1 MSSLSRRNR
10 REYAKQMGLLAKK
23 ENYNQMVG
31 RYQRSNQAGEHLHT
45 HYLQELKN
53 YQIEGESVSPETTQN
68 SQEEDGIEI
77 NPFGFLGKK

>member
-1 MSSLSRRNR
+1 MSSSSRRNR
-10 REYAKQMGLLAKK
+10 REYAKQIGLLAKK
-23 ENYNQMVG
+23 ENYSQMVG

-53 YQIEGESVSPETTQN
+53 YQIEGEADSTNTTQN
-68 SQEEDGIEI
+68 PQEEGTEI

>member
-1 MSSLSRRNR
+1 MASSSRRNR

-31 RYQRSNQAGEHLHT
+31 RYQRANQAGEHLHT

-53 YQIEGESVSPETTQN
+53 HQIDSEVVSPETTQN
-68 SQEEDGIEI
+68 SQEEGAEI

>member
-1 MSSLSRRNR
+1 MSSSSRRNR
-10 REYAKQMGLLAKK
+10 REYAKQIGLLAKK
-23 ENYNQMVG
+23 ENYSQMVG

-53 YQIEGESVSPETTQN
+53 YQIDGESASTNPTQN
-68 SQEEDGIEI
+68 PQEEGTEI

>member
-1 MSSLSRRNR
+1 MSSSSRRNR
-10 REYAKQMGLLAKK
+10 REYAKQIGLLAKK
-23 ENYNQMVG
+23 ENYSQMVG

-53 YQIEGESVSPETTQN
+53 YQIDGEAASTNTTQN
-68 SQEEDGIEI
+68 PQEEGTEI

>member
-1 MSSLSRRNR
+1 
-10 REYAKQMGLLAKK
+10 MGLLDKK

-31 RYQRSNQAGEHLHT
+31 RYQRSNQAGEHLPT

-53 YQIEGESVSPETTQN
+53 YQIDSEVAAPETTQN
-68 SQEEDGIEI
+68 SQEDGVEI

>member
-1 MSSLSRRNR
+1 MSSSSRRNR
-10 REYAKQMGLLAKK
+10 REYAKQIGLLAKK
-23 ENYNQMVG
+23 ENYSQMVG

-53 YQIEGESVSPETTQN
+53 YQIEGEAASTNTTQN
-68 SQEEDGIEI
+68 PQEEGTEI

>member
-1 MSSLSRRNR
+1 
-10 REYAKQMGLLAKK
+10 MGLLDKK
-23 ENYNQMVG
+23 ESYNQMVG

-53 YQIEGESVSPETTQN
+53 YQIDSEVAAPETTQN
-68 SQEEDGIEI
+68 SQEDGVEI

>member
-10 REYAKQMGLLAKK
+10 REYAKQIGLLAKK

-53 YQIEGESVSPETTQN
+53 YQIDEESASTNTTQN
-68 SQEEDGIEI
+68 PQEEGIEI

>member
-1 MSSLSRRNR
+1 
-10 REYAKQMGLLAKK
+10 MGLLDKK

-53 YQIEGESVSPETTQN
+53 YQIDGEASSTNATQN
-68 SQEEDGIEI
+68 SQEEGTEI

>member
-1 MSSLSRRNR
+1 MSSSSRRNR
-10 REYAKQMGLLAKK
+10 REYAKQIGLLAKK
-23 ENYNQMVG
+23 ENYSQMVG

-53 YQIEGESVSPETTQN
+53 YQIDGEAASTNTTQN
-68 SQEEDGIEI
+68 SQEEGTEI

>member
-1 MSSLSRRNR
+1 
-10 REYAKQMGLLAKK
+10 MGLLAKK

-45 HYLQELKN
+45 HYLQDLKN
-53 YQIEGESVSPETTQN
+53 YQIDGESSSTNTTQN
-68 SQEEDGIEI
+68 PQEEGTEI

>member
-10 REYAKQMGLLAKK
+10 REYAKQIGLLAKK
-23 ENYNQMVG
+23 ENYSQMVG

-53 YQIEGESVSPETTQN
+53 YQIDGEASSTNATQN
-68 SQEEDGIEI
+68 SQEEGTEI

>member
-10 REYAKQMGLLAKK
+10 REYAKQIGLLAKK

-53 YQIEGESVSPETTQN
+53 YQIDGEAASTNTTQN
-68 SQEEDGIEI
+68 PQEEGTEI

>member
-1 MSSLSRRNR
+1 
-10 REYAKQMGLLAKK
+10 MGLLDKK

-53 YQIEGESVSPETTQN
+53 YQIDSEVVSSDTTQN
-68 SQEEDGIEI
+68 TQEEGAEI

>member
-1 MSSLSRRNR
+1 
-10 REYAKQMGLLAKK
+10 MGLLAKK
-23 ENYNQMVG
+23 ENYNQMVE

-53 YQIEGESVSPETTQN
+53 YQIDSEVVSSDTTQN
-68 SQEEDGIEI
+68 TQEEVAEI

>member
-10 REYAKQMGLLAKK
+10 REYAKQIGLLAKK

-53 YQIEGESVSPETTQN
+53 YQIDGESASTNTTQN
-68 SQEEDGIEI
+68 PQEEGTEI

>member
-1 MSSLSRRNR
+1 MSSSSRRNR
-10 REYAKQMGLLAKK
+10 REYAKQMGLLDKK

-53 YQIEGESVSPETTQN
+53 YQIDGEAASTNTTQN
-68 SQEEDGIEI
+68 SQEEGTEI

>member
-1 MSSLSRRNR
+1 MSSSSRRNR
-10 REYAKQMGLLAKK
+10 REYAKQIGLLAKK

-53 YQIEGESVSPETTQN
+53 YQIDGEAASTNTTQN
-68 SQEEDGIEI
+68 PQEEGTEI

>member
-10 REYAKQMGLLAKK
+10 REYAKQIGLLAKK

-53 YQIEGESVSPETTQN
+53 YQIEGESASTNTTQN
-68 SQEEDGIEI
+68 PQEEGAEI

>member
-1 MSSLSRRNR
+1 MSSSSRRNR

-53 YQIEGESVSPETTQN
+53 YQIDGEAASTNTTQN
-68 SQEEDGIEI
+68 SQEEGAEI

>member
-10 REYAKQMGLLAKK
+10 REYAKQIGLLAKK
-23 ENYNQMVG
+23 ENYSQMVG

-53 YQIEGESVSPETTQN
+53 YQIEGESASTNTTQN
-68 SQEEDGIEI
+68 SQEEGAEI

>member
-1 MSSLSRRNR
+1 
-10 REYAKQMGLLAKK
+10 MGLLDKK

-53 YQIEGESVSPETTQN
+53 YRIDSEIAAPETTQN
-68 SQEEDGIEI
+68 SQEDGVEI

>member
-10 REYAKQMGLLAKK
+10 REYAKQIGLLAKK
-23 ENYNQMVG
+23 ENYSQMVG

-53 YQIEGESVSPETTQN
+53 YQIDGEAASTNTTQN
-68 SQEEDGIEI
+68 PQEEGTEI

>member
-1 MSSLSRRNR
+1 MSSSSRRYR
-10 REYAKQMGLLAKK
+10 REYAKQIGLLAKK
-23 ENYNQMVG
+23 ENYSQMVG

-53 YQIEGESVSPETTQN
+53 YQIEGEAASTNTTQN
-68 SQEEDGIEI
+68 PQEEGTEI

>member
-1 MSSLSRRNR
+1 
-10 REYAKQMGLLAKK
+10 MGLLDKK

-53 YQIEGESVSPETTQN
+53 YQIDNEASAPETTQN
-68 SQEEDGIEI
+68 SQEDGVEI

>member
-1 MSSLSRRNR
+1 
-10 REYAKQMGLLAKK
+10 MGLLAKK
-23 ENYNQMVG
+23 ENYIQMVG

-53 YQIEGESVSPETTQN
+53 YQIDGEAASTNTTQN
-68 SQEEDGIEI
+68 SQEDGIEI

>member
-1 MSSLSRRNR
+1 MSSSSRRNR

-31 RYQRSNQAGEHLHT
+31 RYQRSNQAGDRLHT
-45 HYLQELKN
+45 HYLQDLKN
-53 YQIEGESVSPETTQN
+53 YQIDGESSSTNTTQN
-68 SQEEDGIEI
+68 PQEEGTEI

>member
-10 REYAKQMGLLAKK
+10 REYAKQIGLLAKK
-23 ENYNQMVG
+23 ENYSQMVG

-53 YQIEGESVSPETTQN
+53 YQIDGEAASTDTTQN
-68 SQEEDGIEI
+68 SQEEGTEI